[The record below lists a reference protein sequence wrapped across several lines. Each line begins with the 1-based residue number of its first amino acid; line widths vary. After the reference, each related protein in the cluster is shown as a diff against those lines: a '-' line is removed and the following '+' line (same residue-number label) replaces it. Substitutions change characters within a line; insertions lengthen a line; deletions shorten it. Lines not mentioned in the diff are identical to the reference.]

1 MNYKKKLRLKRK
13 RIKKNKF
20 QPRIIVDTN
29 IWYDFTD
36 NPELFGKIKKEIT
49 PTYISL
55 SELCNTGNL
64 NGKPIEVRNAIRRI
78 MDCQQRMIFE
88 PPMPYL
94 IKRGNKRKY
103 KFITLNEI
111 ITLLETSKKI
121 ANNSVIKDSEK
132 EAFYEYIK
140 SYKQP
145 LTDLANSIN
154 EEAKKIKERIN
165 DLDEHRNKNSLIF
178 TYLFV
183 NDLALRGTD
192 GKFNIKRVPHKEL
205 ELLICVLDAHFKK
218 IELGERK
225 WQRNDLFD
233 IFILS
238 YVRRGDK
245 YWTNDKYW
253 NDLIEEIGLGHYL
266 YKAN

>member
-13 RIKKNKF
+13 RIKKKKY

-29 IWYDFTD
+29 IWYDFAD
-36 NPELFGKIKKEIT
+36 NPELFERLKSEIT
-49 PTYISL
+49 PTYITL

-64 NGKPIEVRNAIRRI
+64 NGKPIEVRNAVRR
-78 MDCQQRMIFE
+78 MMECQNKMIFE

-103 KFITLNEI
+103 KFITVSEI
-111 ITLLETSKKI
+111 MTLLETSKKI
-121 ANNSVIKDSEK
+121 ANNSVIKDNEK
-132 EAFYEYIK
+132 EGFYEYIK

-145 LTDLANSIN
+145 LTDLADSIN
-154 EEAKKIKERIN
+154 EEAKKIKERIT
-165 DLDEHRNKNSLIF
+165 DLEEHRNKNSLIF
-178 TYLFV
+178 TYLFI
-183 NDLALRGTD
+183 NHLALSGTE
-192 GKFNIKRVPHKEL
+192 GKYKLHRVPLKEI
-205 ELLICVLDAHFKK
+205 ELLLYVLDAHFKK

-266 YKAN
+266 YKVN